1 MGKSSVHQSFA
12 QPALGILADGGI
24 GVPSITAK
32 TAQIVILAYRRA
44 RHLHPGFLCLH
55 RPMDLA
61 NDAGDVA
68 PSLLT
73 GVLELPCFRVA
84 DIVEV
89 DAVDV
94 VAARHLTADAG
105 DVVARLRQ
113 FGIHIVFL
121 ADLDDALGV
130 ILAELLTTVVVG
142 LADGDGDNPGVTLH
156 ATLVTLVDAE
166 LQRVIA
172 GRHARS
178 VRETWFPRLDGRGID
193 GGATDTGLKENGVD
207 ICLLILVEDADE
219 VATLLFRRGGL
230 WPVQTL

>member
-1 MGKSSVHQSFA
+1 
-12 QPALGILADGGI
+12 
-24 GVPSITAK
+24 
-32 TAQIVILAYRRA
+32 
-44 RHLHPGFLCLH
+44 
-55 RPMDLA
+55 MDLTD
-61 NDAGDVA
+61 DAGDVA

-73 GVLELPCFRVA
+73 GVLELPRLRIA

-94 VAARHLTADAG
+94 VAVCHLTADAC
-105 DVVARLRQ
+105 DIVARLRQ

-142 LADGDGDNPGVTLH
+142 FADGDGDNPGVTLH

-219 VATLLFRRGGL
+219 VALLLFLIERS
-230 WPVQTL
+230 WPVKAL

>member
-1 MGKSSVHQSFA
+1 
-12 QPALGILADGGI
+12 
-24 GVPSITAK
+24 
-32 TAQIVILAYRRA
+32 
-44 RHLHPGFLCLH
+44 
-55 RPMDLA
+55 MDLA
-61 NDAGDVA
+61 DDAGDVL
-68 PSLLT
+68 PTLFT
-73 GVLELPCFRVA
+73 GILELPRFRIT

-89 DAVDV
+89 YAVDIV
-94 VAARHLTADAG
+94 TVCHLAADAG
-105 DVVARLRQ
+105 DVVARFRQ
-113 FGIHIVFL
+113 FWVHIVFL

-130 ILAELLTTVVVG
+130 FLAELLTTVVVG
-142 LADGDGDNPGVTLH
+142 LADGDGDNPGMTLH

-230 WPVQTL
+230 RPVQTL

>member
-1 MGKSSVHQSFA
+1 MNLSDNTGDILTALLTTDLQFPS
-12 QPALGILADGGI
+12 LGITDVVKVDAID
-24 GVPSITAK
+24 
-32 TAQIVILAYRRA
+32 IVA
-44 RHLHPGFLCLH
+44 
-55 RPMDLA
+55 
-61 NDAGDVA
+61 AGDIGTD
-68 PSLLT
+68 LC
-73 GVLELPCFRVA
+73 E
-84 DIVEV
+84 
-89 DAVDV
+89 
-94 VAARHLTADAG
+94 
-105 DVVARLRQ
+105 VVARLRQ
-113 FGIHIVFL
+113 FGVHIVFL

-207 ICLLILVEDADE
+207 ICLLILVEDADK

-230 WPVQTL
+230 WPVQTLEGGEPDGPHLMLGRLGRDVQSQCK

>member
-1 MGKSSVHQSFA
+1 MMNFA
-12 QPALGILADGGI
+12 DDI
-24 GVPSITAK
+24 
-32 TAQIVILAYRRA
+32 
-44 RHLHPGFLCLH
+44 
-55 RPMDLA
+55 
-61 NDAGDVA
+61 GDVA
-68 PSLLT
+68 APLFAADLQFP
-73 GVLELPCFRVA
+73 GLWVA

-94 VAARHLTADAG
+94 VAARHLTADAC
-105 DVVARLRQ
+105 DIVARLRQ

-130 ILAELLTTVVVG
+130 ILTELLTTVVVG
-142 LADGDGDNPGVTLH
+142 FADGDGDNPGVTLH

-172 GRHARS
+172 GRHAGS

-207 ICLLILVEDADE
+207 ICLLILVEDADK

-230 WPVQTL
+230 WPVQTLEGGEPDGPHLMLGRLGRDVQSQCK